1 MNPLNIEYA
10 LASPSL
16 RVPRP
21 MVNMATMALTITN
34 TAPNST
40 LRGTGDGASGQRR
53 PTTPRKKPNYRSMAR
68 AKLQERPR
76 HSPYRPVP
84 RHAPRG
90 ERRQRALLRPHRGV
104 NHGLGH
110 PARELQKPDRAQLP
124 RREPGAVDPRGQGH
138 VDRRAG
144 SVAAGSRVQGAD
156 EDGIAGF
163 QRRDLRVVLR
173 MRRGRV
179 GAVSSVVG
187 TSGEEG
193 RHPCL
198 QRGAAEEGPR
208 DGEAPRRTS
217 LARPAGS
224 IPAAFAASALSS
236 PTKHLSGTSRIADHP
251 IRSDRSV
258 TLIA

>member
-1 MNPLNIEYA
+1 MTRKKEK
-10 LASPSL
+10 SQ
-16 RVPRP
+16 
-21 MVNMATMALTITN
+21 TI
-34 TAPNST
+34 
-40 LRGTGDGASGQRR
+40 DRR
-53 PTTPRKKPNYRSMAR
+53 PERSS
-68 AKLQERPR
+68 RPR

-124 RREPGAVDPRGQGH
+124 RRESGAVDPRGQGH

-187 TSGEEG
+187 TSGEAG
-193 RHPCL
+193 TLACS
-198 QRGAAEEGPR
+198 G
-208 DGEAPRRTS
+208 APRRTS

-258 TLIA
+258 TLIAGGRARALWQPRMTTGRFSGCLWISDQGKGQSDRRARGTP

>member
-1 MNPLNIEYA
+1 M
-10 LASPSL
+10 
-16 RVPRP
+16 
-21 MVNMATMALTITN
+21 
-34 TAPNST
+34 
-40 LRGTGDGASGQRR
+40 
-53 PTTPRKKPNYRSMAR
+53 
-68 AKLQERPR
+68 
-76 HSPYRPVP
+76 
-84 RHAPRG
+84 
-90 ERRQRALLRPHRGV
+90 

-124 RREPGAVDPRGQGH
+124 RRESGAVDPRGQGH

-187 TSGEEG
+187 TSGEAG
-193 RHPCL
+193 TLACS
-198 QRGAAEEGPR
+198 G
-208 DGEAPRRTS
+208 APRRTS

-258 TLIA
+258 TLIAGGRARALWQPRTTTGRFSGCLWISDQGKGQSDRRARGTP